1 MRKATLVLTEAIAVA
16 LTGMARGED
25 EQAAVLLVGVH
36 EAADGRLRL
45 LSRELHVVDDAHC
58 ERAPDELRV
67 RSAGWVAAVARA
79 GEIGAAALW
88 VHTHPGGDPSPSR
101 RDALVDEELE
111 RPFRVRSGSAVYGS
125 VVLSPADTPAGFAF
139 TGAGRRD
146 DQAFRV
152 VRAVVVGSHLRL
164 VHAHDRPPTAPA
176 DLYDRQVKAFGGAL
190 QSALRSLRVGLAG
203 AGGTGSAVA
212 EQLVRLGVGHLTVVD
227 PDVLSNSNTTRVYGS
242 GPLDVGSLKVDVL
255 VRHVQR
261 IAPGC
266 SVTAVAGKITEER
279 HARLLAGCDVVFGCT
294 DDEAGRMVLSRLATY
309 QLMPVI
315 DCGVL
320 IDSDGGRVR
329 GIHGRV
335 TAMHP
340 GAACLLCRRRV
351 DPARAAAELF
361 SADEH
366 ARLVREG
373 YAPELPGVEPAVVAY
388 TTLAAAL
395 AVNEL
400 LERLIGY
407 GVTPAPSEVL
417 ARVHDRELGTNSRAP
432 TAGHYCDPAAG
443 VHGTGDTLPFLGQA
457 WAV

>member
-1 MRKATLVLTEAIAVA
+1 MREATLVLTEAIADA
-16 LTGMARGED
+16 LAGLARGEH

-36 EAADGRLRL
+36 EGAAGRLRL
-45 LSRELHVVDDAHC
+45 LSRELRVVEDAHC
-58 ERAPDELRV
+58 DRARDELLV

-101 RDALVDEELE
+101 RDARVDEELE
-111 RPFRVRSGSAVYGS
+111 GPFRVRSGSAIYGS
-125 VVLSPADTPAGFAF
+125 VVISPADTPAGFAF
-139 TGAGRRD
+139 TGAGHRD
-146 DQAFRV
+146 EHGFHV
-152 VRAVVVGSHLRL
+152 VRAVVIGGRLRL
-164 VHAHDRPPTAPA
+164 VHAHDRPPTVPA
-176 DLYDRQVKAFGGAL
+176 DVFDRQVKAFGGAL
-190 QSALRSLRVGLAG
+190 QAALGSLSVGLAG

-212 EQLVRLGVGHLTVVD
+212 EQLVRLGVGQLTVID
-227 PDVLSNSNTTRVYGS
+227 PDVLSHSNTTRVYGS
-242 GPLDVGSLKVDVL
+242 GPADVGALKVDVL
-255 VRHVQR
+255 ARHVQR
-261 IAPGC
+261 IAPTC
-266 SVTAVAGKITEER
+266 SVTAVAGRITEER
-279 HARLLAGCDVVFGCT
+279 YARLLAGCDVVFGCT

-320 IDSDGGRVR
+320 IDSDEDRIR
-329 GIHGRV
+329 GIHARV

-400 LERLIGY
+400 LERLVGY

-432 TAGHYCDPAAG
+432 TPGHYCDPVAG
-443 VHGTGDTLPFLGQA
+443 LHGTGDTLPFLGQTWVA
-457 WAV
+457 